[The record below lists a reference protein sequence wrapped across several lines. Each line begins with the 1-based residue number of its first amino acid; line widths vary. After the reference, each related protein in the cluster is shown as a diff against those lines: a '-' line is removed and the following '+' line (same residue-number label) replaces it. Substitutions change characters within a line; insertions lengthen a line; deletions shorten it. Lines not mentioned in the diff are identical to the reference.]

1 MSHVGS
7 LGGFLAHILH
17 GRSAGG
23 AKLAEESE
31 RPDGIIFDCDGVLVE
46 VAESYGAAIVR
57 TVGYV
62 LDWLGVRGMPSLPP
76 RVIQTFK
83 DTGAFNN
90 EVDLAY
96 AAILMMA
103 ASARSRMDVERAA
116 AAFADCRG
124 VRDAD
129 DIAAGLCN
137 MSDVVERLKYPG
149 TSSVVQE
156 VFDQLFYGPDLY
168 QKITGKESRFAEPGL
183 IERESILL
191 DDTTR
196 EWLTRRFGP
205 RIGMVTGRG
214 RESARHTLGDVMDMF
229 NTAGSVFLEDEP
241 RSMAKPNPKSL
252 VSAIDAMGIRRCVYV
267 GDSAED
273 LMMARAADRDV
284 VFVGVWGTATD
295 RRRRQEMFLDRKA
308 DHMVKLVTGLPS
320 LLE

>member
-1 MSHVGS
+1 MISTGS
-7 LGGFLAHILH
+7 LGAYLAHKLH

-23 AKLAEESE
+23 AEPAEGGE
-31 RPDGIIFDCDGVLVE
+31 RPDGIIFDCDGVLVD
-46 VAESYGAAIVR
+46 VAESYGATIVR

-62 LDWLGVRGMPSLPP
+62 LDWLGVRGIPPLQP

-96 AAILMMA
+96 AATLMMA
-103 ASARSRMDVERAA
+103 ASARARMDVGRAE

-124 VRDAD
+124 VRDAA
-129 DIAAGLCN
+129 DIAASLCN
-137 MSDVVERLKYPG
+137 MSDVVGRLAYPG
-149 TSSVVQE
+149 SGSVVQD
-156 VFDQLFYGPDLY
+156 VFDQLFYGPGLY
-168 QKITGKESRFAEPGL
+168 QKISGRESRFAEPGL
-183 IERESILL
+183 IERERILL

-196 EWLTRRFGP
+196 EWLHRRFGS

-214 RESARHTLGDVMDMF
+214 YESARHTLGDMMDMF
-229 NTAGSVFLEDEP
+229 NMDGSAFLEDEP

-273 LMMARAADRDV
+273 LMMARAADCGV
-284 VFVGVWGTATD
+284 VFVGVWGTAAD
-295 RRRRQEMFLDRKA
+295 RHRRQEMFLDRKA
-308 DHMVKLVTGLPS
+308 DHTVELVTGLPS
-320 LLE
+320 VLE